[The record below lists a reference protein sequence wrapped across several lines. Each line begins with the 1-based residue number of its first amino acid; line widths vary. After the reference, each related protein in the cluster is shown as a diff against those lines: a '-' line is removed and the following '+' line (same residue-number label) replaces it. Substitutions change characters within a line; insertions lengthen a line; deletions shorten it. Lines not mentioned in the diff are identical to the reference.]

1 MATHEIFGP
10 VLSVSLR
17 VPPYHVAS
25 KKVGTAFALWLLKE
39 PISALFVRRT
49 TVKILYLLTL
59 IIVAIATSACNT
71 TRGFGQDVEATGEAI
86 EETADDAMDDD
97 DNE

>member
-1 MATHEIFGP
+1 M
-10 VLSVSLR
+10 
-17 VPPYHVAS
+17 PYHAADE
-25 KKVGTAFALWLLKE
+25 KVGTAFALWLLKE
-39 PISALFVRRT
+39 PIAALFVRRT

-59 IIVAIATSACNT
+59 IVVAIATSACNT

-86 EETADDAMDDD
+86 EDTAEDAMDDD